1 MLFYGLT
8 VETLFFI
15 VLILGAAIY
24 FYLQIGKNGKIASQ
38 APTILTTFGIFATF
52 FAIAWGLLN
61 FDTANIQEGIP
72 ALLGSLKT
80 AFWASVFGIAGALVI
95 KIRLLFLK
103 EELDYDED
111 FNRSLLSFNQK
122 LLEEISLLRQE
133 NNAHLKIL
141 AEAQKEALE
150 KLAKSSS
157 EELVKALGDVV
168 RDFNTKI
175 NEQFGDNFKQLN
187 EAVGGLLEWQKRY
200 KSYIE
205 ESEIALNSIMQ
216 AMQQTATEV
225 VGLANASEKIHEDYQ
240 SVLEMTE
247 DFADIAKNL
256 EEVLNNLDQQR
267 SAIQLQLTQ
276 LATIVSKASDD
287 LPQIRTQI
295 LGIATTM
302 QNSAD
307 EFNRHIS
314 DLTSRVSSQSDALV
328 SGLEKALNES
338 LEGLGGNLSA
348 MTEKFANDYQ
358 KTANALHDIER
369 QTQKL
374 RGVD

>member
-1 MLFYGLT
+1 MGFCIRYCWRISHQNT
-8 VETLFFI
+8 
-15 VLILGAAIY
+15 
-24 FYLQIGKNGKIASQ
+24 
-38 APTILTTFGIFATF
+38 
-52 FAIAWGLLN
+52 
-61 FDTANIQEGIP
+61 P
-72 ALLGSLKT
+72 A
-80 AFWASVFGIAGALVI
+80 
-95 KIRLLFLK
+95 FLK

-133 NNAHLKIL
+133 NNAHLKTL

-205 ESEIALNSIMQ
+205 ESESALNSIMQ

-328 SGLEKALNES
+328 SALAKAIGES
-338 LEGLGGNLSA
+338 IEGLGGNLIA
-348 MTEKFANDYQ
+348 MTEKIANDYQ

-374 RGVD
+374 RGGD

>member
-328 SGLEKALNES
+328 SALAKAIGES
-338 LEGLGGNLSA
+338 IAGLGGNLTA
-348 MTEKFANDYQ
+348 MTEKIAYDYR
-358 KTANALHDIER
+358 KTSDALREIVR

-374 RGVD
+374 GGVD

>member
-314 DLTSRVSSQSDALV
+314 DLTSRVSGQSDALV
-328 SGLEKALNES
+328 SALAKAIGES
-338 LEGLGGNLSA
+338 IAGLGGNLTA
-348 MTEKFANDYQ
+348 MTEKIAYDYR
-358 KTANALHDIER
+358 KTSDALREIVR

-374 RGVD
+374 GGVD

>member
-61 FDTANIQEGIP
+61 FDTTNIQEGIP

-157 EELVKALGDVV
+157 EELVKALGDVI

-314 DLTSRVSSQSDALV
+314 DLTSRVSGQSDALV
-328 SGLEKALNES
+328 SALEKAIGKS
-338 LEGLGGNLSA
+338 IAGLGGNLTA
-348 MTEKFANDYQ
+348 MTEKIAYDYR
-358 KTANALHDIER
+358 KTSDALREIVR

-374 RGVD
+374 GGVD